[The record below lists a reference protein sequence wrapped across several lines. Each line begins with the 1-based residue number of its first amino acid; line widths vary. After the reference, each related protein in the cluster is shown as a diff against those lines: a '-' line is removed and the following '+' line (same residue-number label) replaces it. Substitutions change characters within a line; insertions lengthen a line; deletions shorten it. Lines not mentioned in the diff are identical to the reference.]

1 MGILMNNIEPVRE
14 IVRTRVHTHPVSA
27 VDALPSAPPCTV
39 VIFGAAGD
47 LTRRKLVPA
56 VFHLACEGYLSA
68 DFRMLGV
75 ARESLSAE
83 TFRKR
88 MYSGAIESGEIRE
101 VHDDKWRAFAPH
113 LDYLQGDLSNP
124 DTYYRL
130 AAHLETFR
138 ACGANRLF
146 YLATPPSVAT
156 LILDGLVN
164 AGLNREEHGFS
175 RVIIEKPF
183 GRDLASAPA
192 LNAALAQAFAER
204 QVLRIDHYLGK
215 ETVQNILFFRFGN
228 ALFEPV
234 WNRNHID

>member
-56 VFHLACEGYLSA
+56 VFHLACEGCLSA
-68 DFRMLGV
+68 DFRLLGV

-88 MYSGAIESGEIRE
+88 MYSAAIESGEIRE

-130 AAHLETFR
+130 AAHLETVSGC
-138 ACGANRLF
+138 AGANRLF
-146 YLATPPSVAT
+146 YLATP
-156 LILDGLVN
+156 
-164 AGLNREEHGFS
+164 
-175 RVIIEKPF
+175 PF